1 MSFTIDVKNEL
12 CNEFPSSRCCIRAH
26 LAGIAGFCG
35 SVSFERGQRI
45 FRMRTESEQIAE
57 RVVALCCELLD
68 YEPEIVK
75 NGKIYAVEIRE
86 NTERFLIELGFMQ
99 NGVTRYL
106 VDPFVVHDECCKAS
120 FVSGAFLGGGYV
132 KTPKNGYH
140 FEIKTHYRDLS
151 RDLADIMT
159 DIGFEPKTVT
169 RKTEYVAY
177 IKQSDMICDILG
189 VFGATESMFE
199 LCNVKIFNEMKNKV
213 TRRANCDIANINKS
227 VAAATEQLAA
237 INKIKS
243 RKGLSALPP
252 VLEEMAKLR
261 LENPDAN
268 LKELGDMVNPPI
280 SKSGVNHRLKKII
293 KFSEEL

>member
-35 SVSFERGQRI
+35 SLSYEKGNRV

-57 RVVALCCELLD
+57 RVVALCCELFD

-75 NGKIYAVEIRE
+75 SGKIYAVEIRE
-86 NTERFLIELGFMQ
+86 NTERFLTELGFMQ

-140 FEIKTHYRDLS
+140 FEIKSHHRDLI
-151 RDLADIMT
+151 RDLADVMT
-159 DIGFEPKTVT
+159 DIGFEPKSVT
-169 RKTEYVAY
+169 RKTEFVVY

-189 VFGATESMFE
+189 LFGATDAMFE

-227 VAAATEQLAA
+227 VAAATEQIAA

-243 RKGLSALPP
+243 KCGISALPP

-268 LKELGDMVNPPI
+268 LKELGDLVNPPI

-293 KFSEEL
+293 KYAEEL